1 MAFAQPKSSTNKD
14 GFCFDSLLAL
24 AKNGPCWD
32 GDVPS
37 KSGRDDLIDHGLAV
51 RVIVK
56 GEQGFTAL
64 TYAGCDFFTRYMGCA
79 TLSEALAKQRAR
91 FEESWRQR
99 NPNGDE
105 PPV

>member
-1 MAFAQPKSSTNKD
+1 
-14 GFCFDSLLAL
+14 
-24 AKNGPCWD
+24 
-32 GDVPS
+32 
-37 KSGRDDLIDHGLAV
+37 
-51 RVIVK
+51 
-56 GEQGFTAL
+56 L

-99 NPNGDE
+99 NPNGGE